1 MFLTGEGQPARGY
14 IDIPVPSLAELCR
27 DGAHGTD
34 AIAVLRVEKVN
45 RDKRGI
51 VYSKVRDLK
60 GTFPTQG
67 KYFGGTFTHV
77 IRESANDWLIFKPHN
92 HMDADRMELQNQAIL
107 AWAAEGKT
115 AVIFQRGGEQAI
127 CIGYQWYTAR
137 PAVSGGRPGG
147 DIPFKSNR
155 EKPPEKEQWVYGGAS
170 DPRFSRFFCGDAD
183 ELVTAV

>member
-1 MFLTGEGQPARGY
+1 MSQRHPRITLAASGLLTGAVLVMFLTGEGQPARGY

-60 GTFPTQG
+60 RTFPTQG

-77 IRESANDWLIFKPHN
+77 IHESANDWLIFKPHN
-92 HMDADRMELQNQAIL
+92 HMDAERMELQNQAIL

-127 CIGYQWYTAR
+127 CIGHQWYTAR
-137 PAVSGGRPGG
+137 PAVSGGRPGH
-147 DIPFKSNR
+147 
-155 EKPPEKEQWVYGGAS
+155 
-170 DPRFSRFFCGDAD
+170 
-183 ELVTAV
+183 